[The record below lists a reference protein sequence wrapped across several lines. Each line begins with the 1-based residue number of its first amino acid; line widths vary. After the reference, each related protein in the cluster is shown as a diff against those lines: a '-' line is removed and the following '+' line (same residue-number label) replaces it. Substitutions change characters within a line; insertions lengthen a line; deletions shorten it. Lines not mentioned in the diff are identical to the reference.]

1 LSSIQ
6 MNMKKPI
13 LLFLAL
19 GLPVAVFVFLKFFG
33 KNEFAVPVL
42 FGDGIATPVG
52 CESFRYDIPYSIP
65 DTILAK
71 FGWSSSD
78 SISLVVFSGT
88 TNAEQQEQSIQLNR
102 IFTEFPTDN
111 FKVILISETNR
122 TEQSELENVRVIRPH
137 GQHDSSVKSCV
148 FLLKQS
154 DNTVLLDSKKRMR
167 GQYNTANREEVDR
180 LIMEIKI
187 MLKKY

>member
-1 LSSIQ
+1 
-6 MNMKKPI
+6 MNSKKPI
-13 LLFLAL
+13 FLFLAL
-19 GLPVAVFVFLKFFG
+19 VLPVAVFVFLKFFG

-42 FGDGIATPVG
+42 FDDGIATPVG
-52 CESFRYDIPYSIP
+52 CESFRYDVPYSVP

-71 FGWSSSD
+71 FSWSSND
-78 SISLVVFSGT
+78 SILLVVFSGT

-102 IFTEFPTDN
+102 IFTEFPSDN
-111 FKVILISETNR
+111 FKIILLSETDK
-122 TEQSELENVRVIRPH
+122 TEQSELENVRLIPVNW
-137 GQHDSSVKSCV
+137 QEESSARSCV
-148 FLLKQS
+148 FLLKPT
-154 DNTVLLDSKKRMR
+154 DNTVLLDSKKRIR

>member
-1 LSSIQ
+1 
-6 MNMKKPI
+6 MNSRKPI

-19 GLPVAVFVFLKFFG
+19 VLPVAVFVFLKFFG

-42 FGDGIATPVG
+42 FEDGIATPVG
-52 CESFRYDIPYSIP
+52 CESFRYDVPYSIP

-71 FGWSSSD
+71 FSWGSND

-102 IFTEFPTDN
+102 IFTEFPSDN
-111 FKVILISETNR
+111 FKIVFLSENVM
-122 TEQSELENVRVIRPH
+122 SEKTKLENERLMMVNW
-137 GQHDSSVKSCV
+137 QLSSARSCA
-148 FLLKQS
+148 FLLKPT
-154 DNTVLLDSKKRMR
+154 DNTVLLDSKKRIR
-167 GQYNTANREEVDR
+167 GQYNTANREDVDR

>member
-1 LSSIQ
+1 
-6 MNMKKPI
+6 MNIKKPI

-19 GLPVAVFVFLKFFG
+19 VFPVAVFVFLKFFG

-42 FGDGIATPVG
+42 FEDRFEIPVG

-65 DTILAK
+65 DTLLAK
-71 FGWSSSD
+71 FSWNSSD

-102 IFTEFPTDN
+102 IFTEFPPDN
-111 FKVILISETNR
+111 FSIVLLSEGNVP
-122 TEQSELENVRVIRPH
+122 EQTALENVRLVLVNWP
-137 GQHDSSVKSCV
+137 QSVARSCV
-148 FLLKQS
+148 FLLNLS
-154 DNTVLLDSKKRMR
+154 DNTVLIDSKKRIR
-167 GQYNTANREEVDR
+167 GQYNTTNREDVDR